1 MRKLLFGTVALLIL
15 DSPAVSYANLLTDGS
30 FENTTNFSN
39 TGNDTMILQ
48 PGNSTAM
55 PGWTVVG
62 TGNAELAWIGPS
74 NPYGI
79 PLMASDGSY
88 FLDLTGYN
96 NGAPYGGVEQTIAT
110 TVGTTYRLSFDQG
123 DDQGD
128 NGGFTE
134 SAITASAAGSAQTF
148 FSSTSGWTTQT
159 LNFTATG
166 STTTI
171 SLTGA
176 QGWSY
181 IGLDNVVVTGTGSNT
196 VPEPASVA
204 LLGVGVAGL
213 GTLRRRRR
221 IR

>member
-1 MRKLLFGTVALLIL
+1 MTI
-15 DSPAVSYANLLTDGS
+15 PAVSYANLLTDGS

-62 TGNAELAWIGPS
+62 TEDAELAWIGPA

-96 NGAPYGGVEQTIAT
+96 NGAPYQRGVKQTIAT
-110 TVGTTYRLSFDQG
+110 TAGATYQLSFDQG

-128 NGGFTE
+128 NGGLQRAQ
-134 SAITASAAGSAQTF
+134 SPLARLCRRRHSSAAQRIDNSDAEFHGNEFHDHHLADRGAGLVLYRAGQRRRHANRFERGS
-148 FSSTSGWTTQT
+148 
-159 LNFTATG
+159 
-166 STTTI
+166 
-171 SLTGA
+171 
-176 QGWSY
+176 
-181 IGLDNVVVTGTGSNT
+181 
-196 VPEPASVA
+196 EPASMV
-204 LLGVGVAGL
+204 LLGVGTAGL
-213 GTLRRRRR
+213 GALRRRRR